1 MKFSWFMWDALC
13 DLVPF
18 AQFQKVEKHPRR
30 SVTVNNVAG
39 LPWVFFTFSKVCKLY
54 HIAQNVSYESRG
66 FYALSHT
73 NSKSNQTR
81 PNSIFNPSRRYPGRT
96 EKIILNFYF
105 HTFLWC
111 LKKFYDGVKG
121 HWRRS
126 CVFIVNFKHVWH
138 LFVVFL
144 LLTLNK

>member
-1 MKFSWFMWDALC
+1 MLQFTTFLCYNYWLIWFTVSMWHCMKFSWFMWDALC

-54 HIAQNVSYESRG
+54 HIAQNVSYESRR
-66 FYALSHT
+66 FHALSHT

-81 PNSIFNPSRRYPGRT
+81 PNSIFNPSRRYPKNR
-96 EKIILNFYF
+96 KNNPK
-105 HTFLWC
+105 FLFSHFFVMPQKV
-111 LKKFYDGVKG
+111 L
-121 HWRRS
+121 WR
-126 CVFIVNFKHVWH
+126 C
-138 LFVVFL
+138 
-144 LLTLNK
+144 